1 MKSLLAPGNG
11 TSVQLSMLERVG
23 TRVDGTLC
31 STGHLIPSHDLAF
44 NSGMVMVFAW
54 MSDY

>member
-1 MKSLLAPGNG
+1 MKSFLAPGNG

-23 TRVDGTLC
+23 ARVNGALC

-44 NSGMVMVFAW
+44 NSGVVMVFAW